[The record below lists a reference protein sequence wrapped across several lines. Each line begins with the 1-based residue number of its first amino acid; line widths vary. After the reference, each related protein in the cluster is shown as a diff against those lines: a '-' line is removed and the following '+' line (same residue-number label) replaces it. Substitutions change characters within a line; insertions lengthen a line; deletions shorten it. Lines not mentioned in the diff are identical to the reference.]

1 MSVFDDLRKES
12 ESKRIIN
19 MINWLKNY
27 NDFRN
32 KQIDNL
38 EEFLRKGLNYE

>member
-1 MSVFDDLRKES
+1 MTVFDDLRKES

-19 MINWLKNY
+19 MINWLKEY

-32 KQIDNL
+32 KQLDNL
-38 EEFLRKGLNYE
+38 EEFLIRGLKL